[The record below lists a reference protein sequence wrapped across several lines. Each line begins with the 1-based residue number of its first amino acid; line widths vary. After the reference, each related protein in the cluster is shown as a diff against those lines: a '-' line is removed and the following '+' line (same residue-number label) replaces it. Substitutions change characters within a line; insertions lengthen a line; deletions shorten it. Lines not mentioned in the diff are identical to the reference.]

1 MRVKDIGSRPAPAA
15 IREIIS
21 RMVRGHGPAVKVE
34 RRIIP
39 YWQER
44 GWKREENRYTGSYRT
59 IYGSFYGHAD
69 EPHRG
74 YFRFHIY
81 QPPQAMEQHSHWT
94 CFQNRGDGWY
104 EVHMSRQPRDV
115 SSGIMSIE
123 RILHEALE
131 GQ

>member
-1 MRVKDIGSRPAPAA
+1 VRVKDIGSRPAPAA

-44 GWKREENRYTGSYRT
+44 GWKREGNRYTGSYRT

-81 QPPQAMEQHSHWT
+81 QPPQA
-94 CFQNRGDGWY
+94 
-104 EVHMSRQPRDV
+104 
-115 SSGIMSIE
+115 
-123 RILHEALE
+123 
-131 GQ
+131 

>member
-1 MRVKDIGSRPAPAA
+1 MRDIGNRPAPAS
-15 IREIIS
+15 IRELIS
-21 RMVRGHGPAVKVE
+21 QLVRGHGPAIKVE
-34 RRIIP
+34 RRVIP

-44 GWKREENRYTGSYRT
+44 GWTRDGNRYTGSYRT
-59 IYGSFYGHAD
+59 VHGSFYGYAD
-69 EPHRG
+69 ENSRG
-74 YFRFHIY
+74 HFRFFVF
-81 QPPQAMEQHSHWT
+81 QPPQQMERHSHWA

-131 GQ
+131 A